1 MSLICFSEAQET
13 EKSNISIIIPR
24 SENPGKET
32 EKSGF
37 IIPRSENLGKETV
50 KPEPLSCEIVAASKG
65 GLTVLRCKYQ
75 RRPLSVILSCTN
87 AAEKSGFIIPR
98 SENLG
103 NVTPRSENLGKETE
117 KSGNIIP

>member
-1 MSLICFSEAQET
+1 MVGDEGRYWKVNCSNHMSLICFSGPQET

-50 KPEPLSCEIVAASKG
+50 KPDYTLSCEIIDETQIAAL
-65 GLTVLRCKYQ
+65 LT
-75 RRPLSVILSCTN
+75 CTVFLGCN
-87 AAEKSGFIIPR
+87 KVTNKNGFII
-98 SENLG
+98 
-103 NVTPRSENLGKETE
+103 PRSENLGKETE